1 MSVFGKKES
10 RSNFAAGRQDR
21 SPSPAM
27 VYFVFCSA
35 TLFSLVYVWSIYRAA
50 HQGHLTFV
58 AIGLLAFKT
67 LVEVGSSYYGFA
79 FLFIALAY
87 IFRREGES
95 AVKLVDNPPPVGLI
109 CLCCDDLD
117 RDALF
122 SLVSLNYRGR
132 LHLVIHDDSV
142 SATQR
147 KEVDQAVQELRRR
160 TDYEVLLL
168 RRPTKEGVT
177 NYVLL
182 QTAYLFEYFL
192 LCDNDSTALDPRAIE
207 KALPYFENPRIAIVQ
222 FRNVAVVDPNTC
234 SVNRLLSRS
243 IDAFNVFLTA
253 YARLGWQPFVGH
265 NALLKTAAVMLA
277 GGFTLG
283 FFSDDLDLTVRL
295 NLGGY

>member
-10 RSNFAAGRQDR
+10 RSNFAAGRQDH

-109 CLCCDDLD
+109 YLCCDDLD

-122 SLVSLNYRGR
+122 SLVSLN
-132 LHLVIHDDSV
+132 
-142 SATQR
+142 
-147 KEVDQAVQELRRR
+147 
-160 TDYEVLLL
+160 
-168 RRPTKEGVT
+168 
-177 NYVLL
+177 
-182 QTAYLFEYFL
+182 
-192 LCDNDSTALDPRAIE
+192 
-207 KALPYFENPRIAIVQ
+207 
-222 FRNVAVVDPNTC
+222 
-234 SVNRLLSRS
+234 
-243 IDAFNVFLTA
+243 
-253 YARLGWQPFVGH
+253 
-265 NALLKTAAVMLA
+265 
-277 GGFTLG
+277 
-283 FFSDDLDLTVRL
+283 
-295 NLGGY
+295 

>member
-35 TLFSLVYVWSIYRAA
+35 TLFSLVHVWSIYRAA

-58 AIGLLAFKT
+58 AIGL
-67 LVEVGSSYYGFA
+67 
-79 FLFIALAY
+79 
-87 IFRREGES
+87 R
-95 AVKLVDNPPPVGLI
+95 
-109 CLCCDDLD
+109 
-117 RDALF
+117 

-168 RRPTKEGVT
+168 RRPTKEGGKAGVT

-207 KALPYFENPRIAIVQ
+207 KALPYFENPAISVLYDERESRIPRANQARTILP
-222 FRNVAVVDPNTC
+222 FAT
-234 SVNRLLSRS
+234 
-243 IDAFNVFLTA
+243 VFLLFA
-253 YARLGWQPFVGH
+253 IPA
-265 NALLKTAAVMLA
+265 ALFMHVRASA
-277 GGFTLG
+277 GEVPGPQIHGKSL
-283 FFSDDLDLTVRL
+283 
-295 NLGGY
+295 